1 MTIKQLIP
9 ARTIVLLTLLAL
21 GCGSSEDATLK
32 NGGIVTGIVQQVL
45 HHGAYNP
52 DGPNKTIT
60 LLNEVTLVVND
71 SEGEI
76 VAKPTTNTKGE
87 FRLILPAGSYV
98 VIPPDLTGSDV
109 PSSAPSPERIEVK
122 QGDSLYLNFT
132 YAIYAP

>member
-1 MTIKQLIP
+1 MTIKQRIL
-9 ARTIVLLTLLAL
+9 VLTLPFLTLLAL
-21 GCGSSEDATLK
+21 GCGSSEETTLK
-32 NGGIVTGIVQQVL
+32 NGGVVTGIVQQVL

-60 LLNEVTLVVND
+60 LLNEVTLIVND
-71 SEGEI
+71 SEGET
-76 VAKPTTNTKGE
+76 VAKPMTNAKGE

-122 QGDSLYLNFT
+122 KGDSLHLNFT